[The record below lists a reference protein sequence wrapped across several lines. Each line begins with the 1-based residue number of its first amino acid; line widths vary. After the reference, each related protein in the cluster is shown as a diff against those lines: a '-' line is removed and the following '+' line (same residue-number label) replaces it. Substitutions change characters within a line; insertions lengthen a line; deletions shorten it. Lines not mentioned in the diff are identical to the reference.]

1 MVAEQSPNPAGSVF
15 DRPDL
20 LRRLGDDVE
29 IAREIVKVFLGDAP
43 SQVTRLRE
51 AVARR
56 DLGEISAAGHR
67 IRGAAASVGCTRLR
81 RAVEAVELA
90 PAELGQARREA
101 LMQEVDRQYA
111 LVEVVLLEELGAAPR
126 PGSTS

>member
-1 MVAEQSPNPAGSVF
+1 
-15 DRPDL
+15 
-20 LRRLGDDVE
+20 
-29 IAREIVKVFLGDAP
+29 
-43 SQVTRLRE
+43 
-51 AVARR
+51 
-56 DLGEISAAGHR
+56 
-67 IRGAAASVGCTRLR
+67 
-81 RAVEAVELA
+81 VEAVELA